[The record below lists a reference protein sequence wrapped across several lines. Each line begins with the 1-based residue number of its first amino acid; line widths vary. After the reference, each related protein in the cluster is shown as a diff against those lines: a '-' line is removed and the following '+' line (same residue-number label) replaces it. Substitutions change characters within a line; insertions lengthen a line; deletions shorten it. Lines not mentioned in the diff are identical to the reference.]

1 MPKFL
6 RRIAPEIGPHLTTVA
21 EGHRSVANGQFK
33 AIRDIRYPVFARRV
47 IIVHQEL
54 TSSEHASF

>member
-6 RRIAPEIGPHLTTVA
+6 SHIAPEIGPHLTIVA
-21 EGHRSVANGQFK
+21 EGHRSGTSGQFK
-33 AIRDIRYPVFARRV
+33 VIFDIRRPVFTRRV